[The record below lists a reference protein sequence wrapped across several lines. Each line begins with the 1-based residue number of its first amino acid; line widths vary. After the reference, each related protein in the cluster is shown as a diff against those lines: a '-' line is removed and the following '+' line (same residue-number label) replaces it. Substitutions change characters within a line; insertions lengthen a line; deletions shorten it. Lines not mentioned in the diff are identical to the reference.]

1 MSTYYSLLSPGGSVT
16 NNWSAVGMGAETPS
30 ITDPEAKLLKTGVS
44 VKSDNVIVI
53 LHFI

>member
-1 MSTYYSLLSPGGSVT
+1 MSTYYSLLLPGGSVT
-16 NNWSAVGMGAETPS
+16 NNWSAVGMGAEAPS

-44 VKSDNVIVI
+44 VKSDVIVI